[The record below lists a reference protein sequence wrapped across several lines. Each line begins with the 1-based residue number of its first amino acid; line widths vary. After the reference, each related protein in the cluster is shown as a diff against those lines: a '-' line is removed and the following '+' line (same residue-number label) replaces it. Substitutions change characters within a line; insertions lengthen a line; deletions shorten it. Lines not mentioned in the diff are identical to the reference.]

1 MRLHS
6 RQLVNANDYRPLE
19 FIPESKNDE
28 SIHGTWSIVEIPL
41 MHTSPQRCLVIRFV
55 TLHSTICDALAFLLA
70 FPFHMILF
78 LLSLVARYI
87 YSLSPSR
94 SSFGLMQPLL
104 LLLLLLGACCVLI
117 LVICARLA
125 NIMRM
130 SSKILFHPFWS
141 VLFLKRD
148 FSNQPYSHTHTQLQS
163 LRFNIQ
169 ANKYTDIG
177 WGWNVRGSI
186 KFTGKKEEPNGTTEK
201 KIYEND
207 SHTIYLIFCILYVYF
222 FLIIIC
228 IAIETLVSSRIQS
241 QNIQAKTIFF
251 SLVSFASFIVIWHAE
266 HEVFRIHA
274 YNKSHS
280 HILIIPDEGTNRER
294 EKNSAQ
300 FWSYCIICNIFGS
313 KNHEKV
319 RVRSFHFIRLGIFV
333 LLFLPSLSSDLEKWS
348 RCQFF
353 LRRTF
358 VIQCIH
364 KIPKVIQIWKWIC
377 FEIYWKLRHFRDIL

>member
-1 MRLHS
+1 MYISSSSKYVLPSKRLFHRAYNRKIS
-6 RQLVNANDYRPLE
+6 RQ
-19 FIPESKNDE
+19 K
-28 SIHGTWSIVEIPL
+28 
-41 MHTSPQRCLVIRFV
+41 
-55 TLHSTICDALAFLLA
+55 
-70 FPFHMILF
+70 PF
-78 LLSLVARYI
+78 
-87 YSLSPSR
+87 
-94 SSFGLMQPLL
+94 
-104 LLLLLLGACCVLI
+104 
-117 LVICARLA
+117 
-125 NIMRM
+125 
-130 SSKILFHPFWS
+130 
-141 VLFLKRD
+141 
-148 FSNQPYSHTHTQLQS
+148 
-163 LRFNIQ
+163 
-169 ANKYTDIG
+169 
-177 WGWNVRGSI
+177 
-186 KFTGKKEEPNGTTEK
+186 
-201 KIYEND
+201 
-207 SHTIYLIFCILYVYF
+207 
-222 FLIIIC
+222 
-228 IAIETLVSSRIQS
+228 
-241 QNIQAKTIFF
+241 FF